1 MEVTIRRGGRRK
13 QLLVELKEKE
23 TILEIERGSSRSH
36 CVESSLWKRLWTCRK
51 RDSKKIYDV
60 TGPRFTRE
68 YEETGVPWNCFPTP
82 CCGS

>member
-36 CVESSLWKRLWTCRK
+36 CVENWLLKRLWTCRETDT
-51 RDSKKIYDV
+51 RIYEMRACV
-60 TGPRFTRE
+60 LLR
-68 YEETGVPWNCFPTP
+68 VCV
-82 CCGS
+82 CGRQNKY